1 MKKLALYI
9 IPAVCFLYSC
19 KSHTVKQTGSSSAV
33 KAPVYNK
40 DSINRKDSSGR
51 RQGIWVVYSKN
62 GLPLTESHYKDNCL
76 EGTCKAFDENGN
88 VNAEIQYNRDTL
100 DGEYRYF
107 SVDGKPY
114 LTKFYMMGILKA
126 VKRYTTDG
134 KVESIQVY
142 DKDGNLIGNESA
154 H

>member
-9 IPAVCFLYSC
+9 VLAVCLLGSC
-19 KSHTVKQTGSSSAV
+19 KSHTNNQTSSSSVV

-51 RQGIWVVYSKN
+51 RQGIWVVFGKN
-62 GLPLTESHYKDNCL
+62 GLPLTESHYEDNCL

-88 VNAEIQYNRDTL
+88 VSAEIQYNRDTV
-100 DGEYRYF
+100 DGEYRYY
-107 SVDGKPY
+107 SADGKPY
-114 LTKFYMMGILKA
+114 LTKFYMMGVLKA
-126 VKRYTTDG
+126 VKRYSSDG
-134 KVESIQVY
+134 KVQSIQVY
-142 DKDGNLIGNESA
+142 DKDGNLIGNESG